1 MKAAK
6 GAGDRRGLKFAALVV
21 FIVSAFLFIRYSGL
35 SAYLDQDKLRRWID
49 GFGHWGPAVYILIY
63 CLAPSLMAP
72 GLPLTVMGGV
82 LFGPLW
88 GTVYAL
94 TGATVGASIAF
105 LVARYMGRSW
115 VERFLSEGS
124 LRELDDKVREQGWK
138 IVAFTRLVPLF
149 PFNFLNYA
157 FGLTSVRFGQY
168 ALASF
173 IFMAPGT
180 AAYVIFSS
188 SILDIFKGRVSWEF
202 VAGAALVVL
211 VSLLPFLYKRFKG
224 RKGH

>member
-1 MKAAK
+1 MK
-6 GAGDRRGLKFAALVV
+6 GPVERRGLKFAALAV
-21 FIVSAFLFIRYSGL
+21 FIVSAFLLVRYSGL
-35 SAYLDQDKLRRWID
+35 SAYLDQDELRLWID
-49 GFGHWGPAVYILIY
+49 GFGLWGPAVYILIY
-63 CLAPSLMAP
+63 CLAPSFMAP

-115 VERFLSEGS
+115 VERLLGEGR
-124 LRELDDKVREQGWK
+124 LRALDEKVGEQGWK
-138 IVAFTRLVPLF
+138 IVAFTRLIPLF

-157 FGLTSVRFGQY
+157 FGLTSVRFGEY

-180 AAYVIFSS
+180 AAYAIFSS
-188 SILDIFKGRVSWEF
+188 SLLDILKGRVSWEF
-202 VAGAALVVL
+202 VAGAALVLL
-211 VSLLPFLYKRFKG
+211 VSLLPFLYKRLKG
-224 RKGH
+224 NSGR